1 MWLGDVVCG
10 CDSSWSPDRDEACW
24 KNTPVPPAPPEGEK
38 QMTEKPNYEQR
49 RVLIRLAVVHKREC
63 GAFLRRSIVKVE

>member
-1 MWLGDVVCG
+1 MSSVDVIHPG
-10 CDSSWSPDRDEACW
+10 AASASDRDEACW
-24 KNTPVPPAPPEGEK
+24 KNTPVPPAPPEREK
-38 QMTEKPNYEQR
+38 QMTEKPSYEPL